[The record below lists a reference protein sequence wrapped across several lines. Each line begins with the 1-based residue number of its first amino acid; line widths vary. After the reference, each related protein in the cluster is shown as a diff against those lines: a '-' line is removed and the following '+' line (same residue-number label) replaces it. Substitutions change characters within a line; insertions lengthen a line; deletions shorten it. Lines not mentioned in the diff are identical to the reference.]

1 MTQPHYINGKKIDCK
16 IAIPKE
22 LLNSA
27 TNSTNSNSKSSKGTD
42 KKKKKKR
49 KNEKKLNSSKIYNLF
64 QNLGVNNLTP
74 QTSPSITTSSKSVP
88 LYLRKMFV
96 GGLHPYLTKEELIN
110 YFNQFGQVE
119 KGIIMTDKV
128 TGRSRGFGFII
139 FSNKET
145 IDKIMSISNCHFLY
159 GKWIECKRAQPK
171 EQSIK
176 MLSDNNTYPS
186 LNSYNNDNLVLN
198 DIISDHSKSLL
209 GDKYKSDMNL
219 FTYQNY
225 VPKEQIKHFLQNN
238 MSSFNHQNSLSSQ
251 NQNLND
257 LPSSSSSTN
266 GTATTTSNSIS
277 NSHLPRHTFQNYY
290 YNCITN
296 VQTYNYFHYKLFDST
311 GEELIKSKLYKNPN
325 KIKVYPDENSQL
337 VPKDKANTSSN
348 NNNAMYANIFY
359 PEDFSPKENL
369 FGNSNNGGS
378 NYNFENDIDVSS
390 DFVEESE
397 KEYSENI
404 ENNSDDCLGPNKQR
418 GKNILEGN
426 SNDSFRPY

>member
-74 QTSPSITTSSKSVP
+74 QNSPSITTSSKSVP

-257 LPSSSSSTN
+257 LPNSSSSTN

-277 NSHLPRHTFQNYY
+277 NNHLPRHTFQNYY

-337 VPKDKANTSSN
+337 VPKDKNTSLN

>member
-49 KNEKKLNSSKIYNLF
+49 KNEKKSNSSKIYNLF

-74 QTSPSITTSSKSVP
+74 QNSPSITTSSKSVP

-337 VPKDKANTSSN
+337 VPKDKNTSLN

>member
-22 LLNSA
+22 LLNTA

-74 QTSPSITTSSKSVP
+74 QNSPSITTSSKSVP

-337 VPKDKANTSSN
+337 VPKDKNTSLN

>member
-74 QTSPSITTSSKSVP
+74 QNSPSITTSSKSVP

-337 VPKDKANTSSN
+337 VPKDKNTSLN

>member
-74 QTSPSITTSSKSVP
+74 QNSPSITTSSKSVP

-337 VPKDKANTSSN
+337 VPKDKNTSLN

-404 ENNSDDCLGPNKQR
+404 ENNSDDWLGPNKQR

>member
-22 LLNSA
+22 LLNTA

-49 KNEKKLNSSKIYNLF
+49 KNEKKSNSSKIYNLF
-64 QNLGVNNLTP
+64 QNQGVNNLTP
-74 QTSPSITTSSKSVP
+74 QNSPSITTSSKSVP

-257 LPSSSSSTN
+257 LPNSSSSTN

-337 VPKDKANTSSN
+337 VPKDKNTSLN